1 MKICKYGITLRRITK
16 DDLEYIRLKNNPEP
30 VDPLDLNDEITPMM
44 QQSWFESINNLE
56 NIYYIIEYKGI
67 KAGILSTKNIDWGA
81 RTSESDLT
89 FWDESFFDSH
99 IPMLALLS
107 FLEVGFYYLKW
118 KTSYF
123 SGIDAHPKAIEFAT
137 KLGFKPLAHKGNK
150 SNLTY
155 LLTKELFETKGKKA
169 YDEAQS
175 FVEEESGDG
184 FLILEPA
191 DYESGIAQKIENHIT
206 ETGVYLHR
214 KGKAGSRIYFR

>member
-30 VDPLDLNDEITPMM
+30 VDSPEFHEEITPEM

-67 KAGILSTKNIDWGA
+67 KAGILSNKNIDWSAG
-81 RTSESDLT
+81 TSESDLT
-89 FWDESFFDSH
+89 LWDESFFDSQV
-99 IPMLALLS
+99 PLLALLS
-107 FLEVGFYYLKW
+107 LLEVGFYYLNW
-118 KTSYF
+118 ETSHF
-123 SGIDAHPKAIEFAT
+123 SGMNANPKADELAA
-137 KLGFKPLAHKGNK
+137 KLGFKPISNK
-150 SNLTY
+150 VNQSDLTY
-155 LLTKELFETKGKKA
+155 FLTKELFETKGKKA

-191 DYESGIAQKIENHIT
+191 DYESGIAQKIEDHIT